1 MPGLRE
7 RNKRMKLQRIIAEA
21 RQLFVRQGFA
31 ETTTQYSSE
40 GVVISCDSATPCTC
54 CSRKR
59 PDDSL

>member
-31 ETTTQYSSE
+31 ETTIQNSAE
-40 GVVISCDSATPCTC
+40 GVVISCDCATP
-54 CSRKR
+54 
-59 PDDSL
+59 